1 MNGREATLPPVREA
15 VMAASVNFTYP
26 HDGDGVTSPVTMSFA
41 VEGMEVRPAGDMT
54 PDTGH
59 FCLLLDYG
67 PVPQG
72 EIVPAIDRVWHLSD
86 GQTSVSLPL
95 PPGRHTLTLQ
105 FDNGAHV
112 SYGPQMSKSIGVQV
126 WA

>member
-1 MNGREATLPPVREA
+1 
-15 VMAASVNFTYP
+15 MAASVDFIHP
-26 HDGDGVTSPVTMSFA
+26 HDGASVGSPVAMSFA
-41 VEGMEVRPAGDMT
+41 VEGMEVKPAGDLT

-59 FCLLLDYG
+59 FCLLLDRG
-67 PVPQG
+67 PVPEG
-72 EIVPAIDRVWHLSD
+72 ETVAATGGAWHFSE

-95 PPGRHTLTLQ
+95 PPGRHRLTLQ

-112 SYGPQMSKSIGVQV
+112 SYGPHMSKTIIVQV

>member
-1 MNGREATLPPVREA
+1 MNGPEDNGPLARES
-15 VMAASVNFTYP
+15 VMAASVNFTHP
-26 HDGDGVTSPVTMSFA
+26 HDGAGVSSPVTMSFA

-72 EIVPAIDRVWHLSD
+72 EVVPAIDRVWHFSE
-86 GQTSVSLPL
+86 GQSSVSLPL
-95 PPGRHTLTLQ
+95 PPGRHGLTLQ

-112 SYGPQMSKSIGVQV
+112 SYGPQMSKTINVQI

>member
-1 MNGREATLPPVREA
+1 
-15 VMAASVNFTYP
+15 MAASVDFTHP
-26 HDGDGVTSPVTMSFA
+26 HDGDGVTGPVTMSFA
-41 VEGMEVRPAGDMT
+41 VEGMEVKPAGDMT

-59 FCLLLDYG
+59 FCLLLDRG
-67 PVPQG
+67 PVPEG
-72 EIVPAIDRVWHLSD
+72 EVVPATGRAWHFSE

-95 PPGRHTLTLQ
+95 PPGRHRLTLQ

>member
-1 MNGREATLPPVREA
+1 
-15 VMAASVNFTYP
+15 MAASVHFTHP
-26 HDGDGVTSPVTMSFA
+26 QDGGAVSSPATMSFA

-59 FCLLLDYG
+59 FCLLLDRG
-67 PVPQG
+67 PVPEG
-72 EIVPAIDRVWHLSD
+72 EEVPATGRAWHFSK
-86 GQTSVSLPL
+86 GETSVSLPL
-95 PPGRHTLTLQ
+95 PPGRHALTLQ

-112 SYGPQMSKSIGVQV
+112 SYGPHMSQTITVQV